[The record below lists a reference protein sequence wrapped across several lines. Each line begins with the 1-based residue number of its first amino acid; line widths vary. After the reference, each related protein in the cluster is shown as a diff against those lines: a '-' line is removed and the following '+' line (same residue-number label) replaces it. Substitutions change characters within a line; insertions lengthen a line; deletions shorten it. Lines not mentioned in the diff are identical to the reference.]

1 MKSHWFLVAVLAALL
16 VLTAAITVASRMW
29 MLETHREWRQA
40 LKKQSQLL
48 DQEHA
53 LQVEW
58 VSRTDMNTIERR
70 ARMELGMMPLR
81 ADQWR
86 MIER

>member
-1 MKSHWFLVAVLAALL
+1 MKSVWSILAMMSALL

-29 MLETHREWRQA
+29 MLETHRELRQEEDR
-40 LKKQSQLL
+40 QVQLL

-58 VSRTDMNTIERR
+58 VSRTDMNTVERR
-70 ARMELGMMPLR
+70 ARKELGMVPLR

-86 MIER
+86 KLEP